1 MDVSSPGA
9 ERPLK
14 KEKDYQNAI
23 EQPVFISLYEHV
35 EGDKEWLGV
44 LKEVTEETI
53 TLEVKI
59 KTRTKNVT
67 LPRKKIAKARRSV
80 ML

>member
-1 MDVSSPGA
+1 MV
-9 ERPLK
+9 RR
-14 KEKDYQNAI
+14 
-23 EQPVFISLYEHV
+23 F
-35 EGDKEWLGV
+35 
-44 LKEVTEETI
+44 KEVTETSI